1 MLLVLNDILNIFL
14 PEENCIFQ
22 KKQKL
27 RLLGEKKYPKCWNSL
42 KSSLIIFF
50 SYMKLVIK
58 NFCKIFWN
66 ICSYIFFSFFTLLF

>member
-1 MLLVLNDILNIFL
+1 MDVFVLNDILNIFL

-50 SYMKLVIK
+50 SYMKLVIIL
-58 NFCKIFWN
+58 NYF
-66 ICSYIFFSFFTLLF
+66 L